1 MLRLLLLFA
10 ALIAAP
16 LAAAPAFPPLSGR
29 VVDAAHVLASDRA
42 AALTQKLA
50 ALEASS
56 GRQLVVATV
65 PDLEGLD
72 IQDYGVQLGNAW
84 VIGDKARDDGVIL
97 LVAPNERKVGIQVG
111 YGLESVLTDALS
123 GVIIRRTILPAF
135 RAGDL
140 PGGIEAG
147 ADAIAEQ
154 LSLPPEEAAAR
165 LAAAAADQRERRAD
179 ISPEVIFWGFIL
191 LTFVVPM
198 FLSRID
204 GRRHR
209 GGRSPVVIWGPGLGG
224 GGWRSGSHGGGF
236 GGGGFSGGGGSFGGG
251 GASGGW

>member
-1 MLRLLLLFA
+1 MLRLIFLLA

-16 LAAAPAFPPLSGR
+16 LAAAPNFPPLTGR
-29 VVDAAHVLASDRA
+29 VVDSAHVLAPDRA
-42 AALTQKLA
+42 AALAAKLE

-84 VIGDKARDDGVIL
+84 AIGDRERDDGAIL

-123 GVIIRRTILPAF
+123 GVIIRRAILPAF

-147 ADAIAEQ
+147 ADAIVEQ
-154 LSLPPEEAAAR
+154 LSLPPEEAQAR
-165 LAAAAADQRERRAD
+165 LAAAAADQRERRSAV
-179 ISPEVIFWGFIL
+179 SPEAIFWGFIL
-191 LTFVVPM
+191 LTVIVPM
-198 FLSRID
+198 FLNRIT

-209 GGRSPVVIWGPGLGG
+209 GGRAPVVIWGPGLGG
-224 GGWRSGSHGGGF
+224 GGWGGGSSGGF